1 MLLLNKKNPPSF
13 CPEAVILLAVDY
25 SRLCRPVVGLEVCV
39 CFLFYTQADS

>member
-25 SRLCRPVVGLEVCV
+25 SRLCRLGLEVCV
-39 CFLFYTQADS
+39 HLLFYTQADS